1 MRLWLALRLR
11 LRRVLIRFLE
21 LLEKARRR
29 PFALSFVLALLLML
43 TLFVLGA
50 RGQAADAEQARQWD
64 AEQEKRSVQAE
75 KARQQAEKARQQAE
89 KASRKP
95 LLAPVDAMLAAA
107 CRVTRVENGP
117 VLRKTCSFCQTSM
130 EWIDMGDDAV
140 SVLVDAALKQRGL
153 DRASI
158 RRGAETCQDDAELK
172 AIALAAAER
181 SEAARKAERAAAER
195 SEAARKAIALAA
207 AERSEAARKAERAA
221 EHAALIAT
229 LRANEA
235 VLTMLLAACRVTRV
249 ENGIVFRKTCS
260 FCKADLELVDVKN
273 ETQRAALELVLSGTG
288 LDRESLSRGAETCRD
303 ELRPSLP

>member
-64 AEQEKRSVQAE
+64 AEQEKRSV
-75 KARQQAEKARQQAE
+75 QAEKARQQAE